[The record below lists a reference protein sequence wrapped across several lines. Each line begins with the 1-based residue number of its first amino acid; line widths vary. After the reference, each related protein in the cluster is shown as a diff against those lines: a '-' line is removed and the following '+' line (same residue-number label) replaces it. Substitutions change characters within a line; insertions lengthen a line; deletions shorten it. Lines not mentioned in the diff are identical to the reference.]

1 MKKFFR
7 FISFMLVLMLV
18 FCGINICMSTNS
30 DRDSIHIRGYFKEP
44 ENSIDVLLI
53 GASELYT
60 GFNSPMAWKEY
71 GYTSYA
77 ISYAAAQPSLYKT
90 MLETALKTQTP
101 QLTVFDVTGFLRSGN
116 NKTQMKPAHAWFDN
130 VGMDKD
136 NIEGMQ
142 YAVDKE
148 FYKELRFPF
157 YKFHNNWRHPSIVL
171 KNTACRFF
179 LKKEG
184 ISYTKALAVQNKV
197 RKNSSLKNYEY
208 CFSPKSKKYL
218 TDLLECCKN
227 NGLKQVLF
235 IISPHCVNNRNTQVC
250 KEMDSIIDSYGYS
263 FADFENAYSSIG
275 LDTKNDF
282 YNNDH
287 MNVWGMEKYT
297 RFISEYF
304 LEKYEINREHSE
316 EVIREWDRCA
326 EITENLIDECKSD
339 EGGNVYYELTA
350 YENVCNLSH
359 KISRAGTVKRE
370 EKSVA
375 S

>member
-1 MKKFFR
+1 
-7 FISFMLVLMLV
+7 
-18 FCGINICMSTNS
+18 
-30 DRDSIHIRGYFKEP
+30 
-44 ENSIDVLLI
+44 
-53 GASELYT
+53 
-60 GFNSPMAWKEY
+60 
-71 GYTSYA
+71 
-77 ISYAAAQPSLYKT
+77 
-90 MLETALKTQTP
+90 
-101 QLTVFDVTGFLRSGN
+101 
-116 NKTQMKPAHAWFDN
+116 
-130 VGMDKD
+130 
-136 NIEGMQ
+136 
-142 YAVDKE
+142 
-148 FYKELRFPF
+148 
-157 YKFHNNWRHPSIVL
+157 
-171 KNTACRFF
+171 
-179 LKKEG
+179 
-184 ISYTKALAVQNKV
+184 
-197 RKNSSLKNYEY
+197 
-208 CFSPKSKKYL
+208 
-218 TDLLECCKN
+218 LLECCKN

-304 LEKYEINREHSE
+304 LEKYEIKREHSE